1 MEQPRSRTRLAREE
15 RREQILDAAEVVLAR
30 REAIDVT
37 FEEIAD
43 AAGVSRALVYNYF
56 GDRHGLVEAIYLRS
70 VHELD
75 VAVTAA
81 LSSTRG
87 AREAVA
93 ATVWAHLDMA
103 AAKPAAYRHAAGET
117 TCPGLAALAAT
128 RAARLALALG
138 GALDGEIV
146 ARALLTATHA
156 MVLGWLDNDRRD
168 AERTAEV
175 ITAFIFGG
183 LTAADRVGVH
193 VRPTWPVPA

>member
-1 MEQPRSRTRLAREE
+1 MERTRSRTRLARQE
-15 RREQILDAAEVVLAR
+15 RREQILDAAEIVLAR
-30 REAIDVT
+30 REAADVT

-56 GDRHGLVEAIYLRS
+56 GDRHGLVEAIYVRS

-81 LSSTRG
+81 LTSTRG

-103 AAKPAAYRHAAGET
+103 EAKPAAYRHAAGET
-117 TCPGLAALAAT
+117 TFPGLAALEAE
-128 RAARLALALG
+128 RVERLNAALG
-138 GALDGEIV
+138 SETAGRIV

-156 MVLGWLDNDRRD
+156 MVLGWLDDECREAD
-168 AERTAEV
+168 RTAEV

-193 VRPTWPVPA
+193 VRPTWTVPV